1 LMLRE
6 RSTSRCLP
14 ATIRLAPERREK
26 DPLVGSGCNRVQS
39 TGQARPAGVKRG
51 VGQEKIPE
59 EEEEERRRAEKAARK
74 AARAAARADRA
85 AADEAEARAGPAP
98 ASRLLRALC
107 ELAWDCSGV
116 CEVGMVGVE
125 MGGCAGAPAG
135 TSRARLCTLYSPFPR
150 GAGSGTRGE
159 DRVGALARKRG
170 GLASGRGRRGQQRG
184 RGRVGLPAARERR
197 GARRGAGKRVLPAA
211 RRGRSP
217 RLGRRGVA
225 RRRRGPPGVRTP
237 PRPAMRLLPA
247 HVRRVGLECRR
258 GLAVVN
264 RGSVQ

>member
-1 LMLRE
+1 MMLRE

-14 ATIRLAPERREK
+14 ATIRLAPERRE
-26 DPLVGSGCNRVQS
+26 GSGCNRVQS

-116 CEVGMVGVE
+116 CD
-125 MGGCAGAPAG
+125 GGNG
-135 TSRARLCTLYSPFPR
+135 
-150 GAGSGTRGE
+150 GS
-159 DRVGALARKRG
+159 
-170 GLASGRGRRGQQRG
+170 
-184 RGRVGLPAARERR
+184 
-197 GARRGAGKRVLPAA
+197 
-211 RRGRSP
+211 
-217 RLGRRGVA
+217 
-225 RRRRGPPGVRTP
+225 
-237 PRPAMRLLPA
+237 
-247 HVRRVGLECRR
+247 
-258 GLAVVN
+258 
-264 RGSVQ
+264 